1 MNKEIKVVLAIKG
14 ERALYLFKREYDDF
28 AEVEFVVG
36 WVIGKPAIGDSV
48 SGWASG
54 KYFGI
59 LEDALDY
66 LKSEQK
72 NFFKKRFT
80 AVLFYGIISLE
91 VKKYVQSE
99 SKIDGNHYFSGEEGE
114 GQIMR
119 DSRDPIAAA
128 VIGSGFSF
136 VCAWQIVLI
145 VAKLYGLIAWSWLVV
160 LWPLIAT
167 AEAFVISLIMTLIY
181 LWVIRSGDKK

>member
-1 MNKEIKVVLAIKG
+1 MYKAKVK
-14 ERALYLFKREYDDF
+14 
-28 AEVEFVVG
+28 
-36 WVIGKPAIGDSV
+36 W
-48 SGWASG
+48 
-54 KYFGI
+54 
-59 LEDALDY
+59 
-66 LKSEQK
+66 
-72 NFFKKRFT
+72 N
-80 AVLFYGIISLE
+80 
-91 VKKYVQSE
+91 
-99 SKIDGNHYFSGEEGE
+99 GNHYFSGEEGE

-119 DSRDPIAAA
+119 DSRDPIAVA

>member
-1 MNKEIKVVLAIKG
+1 M
-14 ERALYLFKREYDDF
+14 
-28 AEVEFVVG
+28 
-36 WVIGKPAIGDSV
+36 
-48 SGWASG
+48 
-54 KYFGI
+54 
-59 LEDALDY
+59 
-66 LKSEQK
+66 
-72 NFFKKRFT
+72 FF
-80 AVLFYGIISLE
+80 YSIISLE

-99 SKIDGNHYFSGEEGE
+99 SKMDGNHYFSGEEGE

-119 DSRDPIAAA
+119 DSKDPIAAA
-128 VIGSGFSF
+128 VIGSGFGF